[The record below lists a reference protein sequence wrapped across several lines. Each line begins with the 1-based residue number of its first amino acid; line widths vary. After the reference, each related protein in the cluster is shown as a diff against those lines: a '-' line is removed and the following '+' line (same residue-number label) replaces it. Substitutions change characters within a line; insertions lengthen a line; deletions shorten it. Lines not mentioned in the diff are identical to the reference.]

1 MSAGSL
7 ERGRALVAG
16 DAVKSASC
24 GICHGTDLKGLGP
37 IRYRRRSP
45 SYLVRQLYDFQ
56 TGARAGEWSGLM
68 RPIVQ
73 KLSLDDMI
81 ALAAYAASLSP

>member
-1 MSAGSL
+1 M
-7 ERGRALVAG
+7 
-16 DAVKSASC
+16 KSASC

-37 IRYRRRSP
+37 IPGIAGRSP

-68 RPIVQ
+68 LPIVQ